1 MKNLFCCDSNY
12 YVPLSKITIQIKIEE
27 IYKRAIHQREKSI
40 IELKKADDK
49 IITIMD
55 SCKSTTWAEI
65 DQMGVRGPRPQIIQ
79 LAMTCLRE

>member
-1 MKNLFCCDSNY
+1 MKKLFCCDNSS

-27 IYKRAIHQREKSI
+27 IYKRAIHQREKST

-49 IITIMD
+49 IIEIMD
-55 SCKSTTWAEI
+55 SCKATTWAEI
-65 DQMGVRGPRPQIIQ
+65 DLMGVRGPRSQIIQ